1 MKTASTLEKILASG
15 DLAVTSECGPPR
27 GTSAQKVREKAELL
41 RGYVDGV
48 NVTDNQTAMVRMSSL
63 AACIL
68 LKQMGLN
75 PILQMVTR
83 DRNRLAM
90 QSDILGAY
98 AHGIDTML
106 CLSGDHPHFGDHPM
120 AAAVHDIDSIQMIQM
135 VKDMRDEGLFQGG
148 DKIDGPPQM
157 FIGAAANPFADPFE
171 LRVARLAK
179 KAKAG
184 VDFIQTQC
192 IYNLDKFEKWMEGV
206 RERGLHEHVHILA
219 GITPMK
225 SVGMARY
232 MKSKVPGMDVPDD
245 LVKRMGGV
253 PKDKQ
258 ADEGIKICLEAIERL
273 KNVEGVR
280 GFHIMAI
287 EWEQKVPEIVER
299 AGLLP
304 RPNGL
309 NSGVQNARGGKS

>member
-1 MKTASTLEKILASG
+1 MKTESALEKVLSSG
-15 DLAVTSECGPPR
+15 QLAVTSECGPPR
-27 GTSAQKVREKAELL
+27 GAVPEKIKEKAELL
-41 RGYVDGV
+41 RGSVDAV
-48 NVTDNQTAMVRMSSL
+48 NVTDNQTAVVRMSSL
-63 AACIL
+63 AACII

-98 AHGIDTML
+98 AHGINTML
-106 CLSGDHPHFGDHPM
+106 CLSGDHPCFGDHPM
-120 AAAVHDIDSIQMIQM
+120 AANVYDIDSIQFVQM
-135 VKDMRDEGLFQGG
+135 VRIMREEGKFQGG
-148 DKIDGPPQM
+148 DDILNPPKM

-179 KAKAG
+179 KVRAG

-192 IYNLDKFEKWMEGV
+192 IYNIDKFKQWMQGV
-206 RERGLHEHVHILA
+206 RDRGLHEQVSILA
-219 GITPMK
+219 GVTPMK
-225 SVGMARY
+225 SAGMAKY
-232 MKSKVPGMDVPDD
+232 MKNKVPGMDVPDEV
-245 LVKRMGGV
+245 VKRLAGV
-253 PKDKQ
+253 AKEKQ
-258 ADEGIKICLEAIERL
+258 AEEGIQMCVETIEAL
-273 KNVEGVR
+273 KEVEGVR

-304 RPNGL
+304 RPQ
-309 NSGVQNARGGKS
+309 V

>member
-1 MKTASTLEKILASG
+1 MKTESALEKVLASG
-15 DLAVTSECGPPR
+15 QLAVTSECGPPR
-27 GTSAQKVREKAELL
+27 GAAPEKVKAKAELL
-41 RGYVDGV
+41 KGYVDAV
-48 NVTDNQTAMVRMSSL
+48 NVTDNQTAVVRMSSM
-63 AACIL
+63 AACII

-83 DRNRLAM
+83 DRNRLAL

-98 AHGIDTML
+98 SHGINTML
-106 CLSGDHPHFGDHPM
+106 CLSGDHPTFGDHPM
-120 AAAVHDIDSIQMIQM
+120 AANVYDVDSIQFIQI
-135 VKDMRDEGLFQGG
+135 VKKMRDEGKFQGG
-148 DKIDGPPQM
+148 DDIVNPPRM

-179 KAKAG
+179 KIKAG

-192 IYNLDKFEKWMEGV
+192 IYNVAKFKQWMQGV
-206 RERGLHEHVHILA
+206 RDRGLHEKVSILA

-225 SVGMARY
+225 SAGMAKY
-232 MKSKVPGMDVPDD
+232 MKNKVPGMDVPDEV
-245 LVKRMGGV
+245 VKRLAGV
-253 PKDKQ
+253 PKEKQ
-258 ADEGIKICLEAIERL
+258 AEEGIRMCVETIEEL
-273 KNVEGVR
+273 KEVEGVR

-304 RPNGL
+304 RPQ
-309 NSGVQNARGGKS
+309 V

>member
-15 DLAVTSECGPPR
+15 ELAVTSECGPPR
-27 GTSAQKVREKAELL
+27 GALPEKIRAKADLL
-41 RGYVDGV
+41 RGYVDAV

-68 LKQMGLN
+68 LRQMGLH

-135 VKDMRDEGLFQGG
+135 VKDMRDAGVFQGG
-148 DKIDGPPQM
+148 EKIDGPPRM

-171 LRVARLAK
+171 LRVSRLAK
-179 KAKAG
+179 KVKAG

-206 RERGLHEHVHILA
+206 RNRGLHEQVYILA

-232 MKSKVPGMDVPDD
+232 MKHKVPGMDVPDEV
-245 LVKRMGGV
+245 VKRLGGV

-258 ADEGIKICLEAIERL
+258 ADEGIKICLETIARL

-280 GFHIMAI
+280 GFHLMAI

-304 RPNGL
+304 RPEGL
-309 NSGVQNARGGKS
+309 TLDVQNVLGGKP

>member
-1 MKTASTLEKILASG
+1 MKTESALEKVLLSGNLAI
-15 DLAVTSECGPPR
+15 TSECGPPR
-27 GTSAQKVREKAELL
+27 GAAPEKIKEKAELL
-41 RGYVDGV
+41 RGYVDAI
-48 NVTDNQTAMVRMSSL
+48 NVTDNQTAVVRMSSW
-63 AACIL
+63 AACIII
-68 LKQMGLN
+68 KQLGLN

-98 AHGIDTML
+98 SHGIDTML

-120 AAAVHDIDSIQMIQM
+120 AANVYDLDSIQLIQT
-135 VKDMRDEGLFQGG
+135 VRAMRDEGKFQGG
-148 DKIDGPPQM
+148 DDILKPPKM

-179 KAKAG
+179 KVKAG

-206 RERGLHEHVHILA
+206 RDRGLHERVYILA

-225 SVGMARY
+225 SAGMAKY
-232 MKSKVPGMDVPDD
+232 MKNRVPGMDVPDG
-245 LVKRMGGV
+245 LVKRMSGV
-253 PKDKQ
+253 SKEKQ
-258 ADEGIKICLEAIERL
+258 AEEGIRVSVESIERL
-273 KNVEGVR
+273 KEVGGVR

-299 AGLLP
+299 AGLFP
-304 RPNGL
+304 RP
-309 NSGVQNARGGKS
+309 AK

>member
-1 MKTASTLEKILASG
+1 MKTESRLEKILASG
-15 DLAVTSECGPPR
+15 NLAVTSECGPPR
-27 GTSAQKVREKAELL
+27 GAVPEKVREKADML
-41 RGYVDGV
+41 RGVVDGI
-48 NVTDNQTAMVRMSSL
+48 NVTDNQTAVVRMSSL

-68 LKQMGLN
+68 IAQMGLD

-98 AHGIDTML
+98 AHGIHTML
-106 CLSGDHPHFGDHPM
+106 CLSGDHPQFGDHPM
-120 AAAVHDIDSIQMIQM
+120 AANVYDMDSIQLIQT
-135 VKDMRDEGLFQGG
+135 VRTMRDEGTFQGG
-148 DKIDGPPQM
+148 DDILNPPKM

-179 KAKAG
+179 KVKAG

-192 IYNLDKFEKWMEGV
+192 IYNLDKFETWMEGV
-206 RERGLHEHVHILA
+206 RNRGLHEQVYILA

-225 SVGMARY
+225 SAGMAKY
-232 MKSKVPGMDVPDD
+232 MKNRVPGMDVPDAV
-245 LVKRMGGV
+245 VKRMAGV
-253 PKDKQ
+253 PKEKQ
-258 ADEGIKICLEAIERL
+258 AEEGIKIAVEDMQRL
-273 KNVEGVR
+273 KEIEGVS

-287 EWEQKVPEIVER
+287 EWEQKVPEIMEK

-304 RPNGL
+304 RPE
-309 NSGVQNARGGKS
+309 V